1 MSITPEKD
9 PALSPKK
16 TPPAKLAAAVGILV
30 VALAVLFFVV
40 LKPMFFPAEDEFA
53 IPPAAQ
59 EGTPA
64 PPGAPVPP
72 GEVPPQV
79 PDGAPPVATPD
90 SAPAPAAAMALSP
103 QEGEIVVFGAIS
115 EIRPDGSL
123 MIRTSRV
130 NLYQQGEIQLEPA
143 RLKEVKLAPGGAVT
157 QAGTPSGTE
166 AFGIGVNITAVGP
179 NLGEGK
185 VLSAREIAL

>member
-1 MSITPEKD
+1 MSITPDKD
-9 PALSPKK
+9 PALNPKK

-40 LKPMFFPAEDEFA
+40 LKPVFFPAEDEFA
-53 IPPAAQ
+53 YPPEVQ
-59 EGTPA
+59 EGAPA
-64 PPGAPVPP
+64 PAEAPVPP
-72 GEVPPQV
+72 GDVAPPV
-79 PDGAPPVATPD
+79 PDGMAPMATPD
-90 SAPAPAAAMALSP
+90 SVPAPAAPMALTP
-103 QEGEIVVFGAIS
+103 QEGEIVVYGAIS

-143 RLKEVKLAPGGAVT
+143 RLKEVKLASGGAIT
-157 QAGTPSGTE
+157 KAGNPSGNE